1 MAVVEQIV
9 SIGEDEDIRESEGI
23 AEATGPPIEGP
34 TQPVDDDEIPPG
46 NVQQL
51 SSFC

>member
-9 SIGEDEDIRESEGI
+9 SIGEDEDSRESEGI
-23 AEATGPPIEGP
+23 AEATGPLIEGP